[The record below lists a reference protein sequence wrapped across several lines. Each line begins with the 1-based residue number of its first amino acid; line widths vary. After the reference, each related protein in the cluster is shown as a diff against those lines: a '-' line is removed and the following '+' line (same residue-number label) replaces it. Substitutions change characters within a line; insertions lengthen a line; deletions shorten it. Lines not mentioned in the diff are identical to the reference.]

1 MSNSYREIYEKKLK
15 KCKSKK
21 DYKRLC
27 KQMLFQFDAI
37 DGVDENQW
45 RILSQIMGE
54 DACAQVLALAIKMYT
69 LEQQGISCDLLS
81 IEDFRYDK

>member
-1 MSNSYREIYEKKLK
+1 
-15 KCKSKK
+15 
-21 DYKRLC
+21 
-27 KQMLFQFDAI
+27 MLFQFDAI

-81 IEDFRYDK
+81 IEQ

>member
-1 MSNSYREIYEKKLK
+1 MINSYREIFEKKFK

-27 KQMLFQFDAI
+27 KQMLFQFGAI

-45 RILSQIMGE
+45 KILSQIMGE
-54 DACAQVLALAIKMYT
+54 DACAKVLALAIKMYA
-69 LEQQGISCDLLS
+69 LEQQGISCDILS
-81 IEDFRYDK
+81 VEDYMR